1 MRGRKAQIAAV
12 AAGLLLAA
20 GGVAT
25 AATVTVA
32 LGPNGPQPAA
42 LTADWG
48 DTLAF
53 VNNDTVAHGIT
64 SSRGDLVGGQVPPG
78 GTITGVVTARAGS
91 YQFRQTGTKNFSGTL
106 EVTAAGTVSL
116 KVRSTDLLFGQ
127 RVVFSG
133 VSTKPGTPVVL
144 EERLAGDATWQ
155 DAATLT
161 AGPDGSFAASIPL
174 ERGAKLRATIDGG
187 QVRSGQLSISVA
199 PRLTLDGPRR
209 TTAGHRIALRARVT
223 PRGAAHRVTLLA
235 CTPGVGR
242 WSPVST
248 VAASAAGT
256 ASFHW
261 KAPAGK
267 TFLRASVT
275 RKNAAQGFGPR
286 ASARISVTASGPLP
300 RVKHHRAPRAC

>member
-1 MRGRKAQIAAV
+1 MRGRKAQIAAA

-32 LGPNGPQPAA
+32 LGPNGPQPAE

-53 VNNDTVAHGIT
+53 VNNDTVAHGVT
-64 SSRGDLVGGQVPPG
+64 ASRGDLVGGQVPPG

-91 YQFRQTGTKNFSGTL
+91 YQFRQTGAKSFAGTL
-106 EVTAAGTVSL
+106 EVTAEGTVSL
-116 KVRSTDLLFGQ
+116 KVRATDLLFGQ
-127 RVVFSG
+127 RVAFSG

-144 EERLAGDATWQ
+144 EERLLGDATWH
-155 DAATLT
+155 DAATVT
-161 AGPDGSFAASIPL
+161 SGPDGSFAATIPL

-199 PRLTLDGPRR
+199 PRLTLKAPHR
-209 TTAGHRIALRARVT
+209 TTAGHRISLRARLT
-223 PRGAAHRVTLLA
+223 PRGAARRVSLLA

-242 WSPVST
+242 WSPVAS
-248 VAASAAGT
+248 AATTAAGT
-256 ASFHW
+256 ASFRW

-267 TFLRASVT
+267 TLLRASVS
-275 RKNAAQGFGPR
+275 RKDAAEGYAPR
-286 ASARISVTASGPLP
+286 ASARVSVTAAGPLP